1 VITTHSFL
9 LEDAKEYGTSAAVI
23 LYHLRYLQQSKAD
36 KDHPTHEDKHWV
48 NYTYEALSVT
58 FPYLSVDQL
67 KRIMKKLTDSGT
79 VVKEH
84 LHKQRFNRE
93 LYWHVVTGEIALS
106 DNAESLVQQSAESPD
121 VLHTSNIKLNIAKLH
136 FEEFWKAYPK
146 KADKKG
152 AMAKFL
158 KLNPEKQELAVADV
172 KIRSRKDADWLKSDG
187 QFVPNPTTYL
197 TRERWDDEWRK
208 TGTKSASGGRY
219 DPTKMSAGGEY

>member
-1 VITTHSFL
+1 MITTHSFL

-36 KDHPTHEDKHWV
+36 KDHPTHEEKHWV

-93 LYWHVVTGEIALS
+93 LYWHVVTSDIALS
-106 DNAESLVQQSAESPD
+106 DNAESPYDHNAESPD
-121 VLHTSNIKLNIAKLH
+121 VLHPSNINLNIRGRELFDK
-136 FEEFWKAYPK
+136 FWTAYPRK
-146 KADKKG
+146 TDKKKS
-152 AMAKFL
+152 MAAFL
-158 KLNPEKQELAVADV
+158 RLSEESQLLAIADV
-172 KIRSRKDADWLKSDG
+172 KPRAKSESWTKQGG
-187 QFVPNPTTYL
+187 QFVPNPTTYING
-197 TRERWDDEWRK
+197 EKWSDEWRSSNTNRNGQSK
-208 TGTKSASGGRY
+208 EWI
-219 DPTKMSAGGEY
+219 AGVHY